1 MSKSLSIIGGIMM
14 LLTAIC
20 FVGVG
25 IIFGVEIYVDW
36 LSTIFPDKVHQYVVS
51 LAIVFAIGLILYLL
65 SEVFAF
71 FEIKKAKKEW
81 EKRWH

>member
-1 MSKSLSIIGGIMM
+1 MSKSLNLIGGTIM

-20 FVGVG
+20 FVGIGV
-25 IIFGVEIYVDW
+25 IFGIKIYIDW
-36 LSTIFPDKVHQYVVS
+36 LSAIFPDKVHQYVVS
-51 LAIVFAIGLILYLL
+51 LAIVFAIGLIFYLL

-71 FEIKKAKKEW
+71 FERQKIKKEW